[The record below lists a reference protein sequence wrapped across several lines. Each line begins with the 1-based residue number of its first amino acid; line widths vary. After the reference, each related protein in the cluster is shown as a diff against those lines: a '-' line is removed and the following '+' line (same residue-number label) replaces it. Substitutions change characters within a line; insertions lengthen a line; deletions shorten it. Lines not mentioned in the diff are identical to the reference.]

1 MSSLPSERE
10 RKLVVRSRA
19 KTSPEYG
26 KPPEER
32 TIEEHLRYGI
42 INLDKPRGPTSH
54 EVVAWVKRLLEV
66 KKAGHG
72 GTLDP
77 QVSGVLPV
85 ALEKSTRVL
94 QVLLTGGKE
103 YVGVMRLHA
112 DAGEDRVREVF
123 AEFTGKIVQRPP
135 VRSAVKRSLRVRR
148 VYYLELLEMDGRYVL
163 FRVGCEAGTYI
174 RKLCHDIGEVLGT
187 GAHMTELRRTKS
199 GCFSAEDAVTLH
211 DVCDAYHFWKEEGD
225 ERLLRRVVRCVEEGV
240 RHLPKVVVRDSAVDA
255 LGHGAALAVP
265 GVVKLDAEIR
275 KGDVVGVF
283 TLKGEL
289 IALGIAEMDTTAML
303 TSERGIAVKIDR
315 VLMQPGTYPRAWKAA

>member
-10 RKLVVRSRA
+10 RKLVVKSRA
-19 KTSPEYG
+19 RTSPEYG
-26 KPPEER
+26 TPPEKR
-32 TIEEHLRYGI
+32 SIEEHLRYGI
-42 INLDKPRGPTSH
+42 INLDKPKGPTSH
-54 EVVAWVKRLLEV
+54 EVVAWVKRLLQV
-66 KKAGHG
+66 RKAGHG

-112 DAGEDRVREVF
+112 EAGEEEVRRVFE
-123 AEFTGKIVQRPP
+123 EFTGKIVQRPP

-148 VYYLELLEMDGRYVL
+148 IYYLELLEMDGRFVL

-199 GCFSAEDAVTLH
+199 SSFCAEEAVTLH
-211 DVCDAYHFWKEEGD
+211 ELCDAYHFWKEDGD
-225 ERLLRRVVRCVEEGV
+225 ERYLRRVVRCVEESV
-240 RHLPKVVVRDSAVDA
+240 RHLPRVVVRDSAVDA
-255 LGHGAALAVP
+255 LCHGAALAVP
-265 GVVKLDAEIR
+265 GVVKLDAEIK
-275 KGDVVGVF
+275 KGDTVAVM

-289 IALGIAEMDTTAML
+289 IALGVAEMDTTEML
-303 TSERGIAVKIDR
+303 ASDRGIAVRMDR
-315 VLMQPGTYPRAWKAA
+315 VLMPPGTYPRSWKVG